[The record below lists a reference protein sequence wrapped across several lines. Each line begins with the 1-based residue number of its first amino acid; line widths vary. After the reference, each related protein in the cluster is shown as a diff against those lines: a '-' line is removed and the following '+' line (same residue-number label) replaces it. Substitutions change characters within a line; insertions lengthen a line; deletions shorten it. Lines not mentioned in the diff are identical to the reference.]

1 MIGIIIGTFVVGV
14 LSGLWIN
21 IALYRSAMKH
31 SPDALIDGIRQ
42 YHADYQA
49 DLDNNDEDIDG
60 KDTIVVSYENVNA
73 NWNLYDVSTNI
84 FAGQGRS
91 LDEAIAAVEARF
103 PSKEVIV
110 QQIPEA
116 S

>member
-14 LSGLWIN
+14 LSGLWLN
-21 IALYRSAMKH
+21 ITMYRSAMRH
-31 SPDALIDGIRQ
+31 APDALIDGIRQ
-42 YHADYQA
+42 FHASYQD
-49 DLDNNDEDIDG
+49 DLDNDDEDIDG
-60 KDTIVVSYENVNA
+60 KDTIVVSFEKVNTH
-73 NWNLYDVSTNI
+73 WYLYDVSTNI

-91 LDEAIAAVEARF
+91 LDEAVAAVEARF

-110 QQIPEA
+110 QQVEA

>member
-14 LSGLWIN
+14 LSGLWLN
-21 IALYRSAMKH
+21 ITMYRSAMRH
-31 SPDALIDGIRQ
+31 APDALIDGIRQ
-42 YHADYQA
+42 FHASYQD
-49 DLDNNDEDIDG
+49 DLDNDDEDIDG
-60 KDTIVVSYENVNA
+60 KDTIVVSFEKVNTH
-73 NWNLYDVSTNI
+73 WYLYDVSTNI
-84 FAGQGRS
+84 FAGQGTS

-110 QQIPEA
+110 QQVEA

>member
-1 MIGIIIGTFVVGV
+1 MIGIMIGTFVVGV

-21 IALYRSAMKH
+21 IAMYRSAMRYA
-31 SPDALIDGIRQ
+31 PNELIDGIRQ

-49 DLDNNDEDIDG
+49 ELDNDDEDIDG
-60 KDTIVVSYENVNA
+60 KDTIVVSFEKVNTH
-73 NWNLYDVSTNI
+73 WYLYDVSTNI
-84 FAGQGRS
+84 FAGQGKS

-110 QQIPEA
+110 QQVEA

>member
-21 IALYRSAMKH
+21 IAMYRSAMRH
-31 SPDALIDGIRQ
+31 APNELIDGIRQ

-49 DLDNNDEDIDG
+49 ELDNDDEDIDG
-60 KDTIVVSYENVNA
+60 KDTIVVSFEKVNTH
-73 NWNLYDVSTNI
+73 WYLYDVSTNI
-84 FAGQGRS
+84 FAGQGKS
-91 LDEAIAAVEARF
+91 LDEAVAAVEARF

-110 QQIPEA
+110 QQVEA